1 MLGHSTMA
9 ETVSKPNGTGLLR
22 IYKAWQCSVL
32 GFKAAW
38 KNEAAFR
45 QELVLVVV
53 MAPFALL
60 LSHQP
65 VELAMLWSS
74 LVFVLFAEA
83 ANSAIEAVV
92 DRIGLELNELSGRAK
107 DLGSL
112 MVLFSILM
120 VVIIWGAVFY
130 QNFIM

>member
-1 MLGHSTMA
+1 MA